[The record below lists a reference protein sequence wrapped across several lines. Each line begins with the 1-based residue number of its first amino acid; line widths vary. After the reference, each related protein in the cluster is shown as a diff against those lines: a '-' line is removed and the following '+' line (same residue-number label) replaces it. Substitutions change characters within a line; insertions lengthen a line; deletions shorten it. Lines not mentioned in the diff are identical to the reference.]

1 MWACSLIAVAQIR
14 YPRYMP
20 TRRAWLLLLLAI
32 TLRLLSQGWDAG
44 LGNTP
49 HPDERQ
55 VGYVSERLE
64 GWFDDPEFYAYGSL
78 HFQAVR
84 AATARFEERFRWIE
98 DHIGDGDMS
107 AMSLEQLDSLWD
119 QAKAAGIGGS

>member
-1 MWACSLIAVAQIR
+1 
-14 YPRYMP
+14 MP
-20 TRRAWLLLLLAI
+20 TRRAWLLLLLAFA
-32 TLRLLSQGWDAG
+32 LRLCSQGWDAG

-78 HFQAVR
+78 HFQVVR
-84 AATARFEERFRWIE
+84 VATAVL
-98 DHIGDGDMS
+98 GLG
-107 AMSLEQLDSLWD
+107 L
-119 QAKAAGIGGS
+119 AAVGAVFLTGTL